1 MRFTTTQVTQIVNGK
16 LEGKDVSLDGVTQDS
31 RTVTPNCLF
40 VPLVAERDGHD
51 YIENAIGAG
60 ATAYLTNGP
69 KYKDAVSI
77 EVTDT
82 ASALLQLGGAAR
94 TSIQSPVIG
103 ITGSVGKTSVKDLA
117 TSVLTQRGLTH
128 SSLRSFNNEIGVPL
142 TLSLIHI

>member
-1 MRFTTTQVTQIVNGK
+1 MKFTAVQVAQVVDGKINGK
-16 LEGKDVSLDGVTQDS
+16 DLELDGVTQDS
-31 RTVTPNCLF
+31 RTVTPGSLF

-51 YIENAIGAG
+51 YIENAIAAG

-94 TSIQSPVIG
+94 TS
-103 ITGSVGKTSVKDLA
+103 KDLCERSCYVCA
-117 TSVLTQRGLTH
+117 
-128 SSLRSFNNEIGVPL
+128 SSTWFNPL
-142 TLSLIHI
+142 KP

>member
-69 KYKDAVSI
+69 K
-77 EVTDT
+77 
-82 ASALLQLGGAAR
+82 
-94 TSIQSPVIG
+94 
-103 ITGSVGKTSVKDLA
+103 
-117 TSVLTQRGLTH
+117 
-128 SSLRSFNNEIGVPL
+128 
-142 TLSLIHI
+142 